1 MSWQSV
7 LTYWS
12 IFDRKY
18 PIYQLWRVIS
28 GGGWCIWI
36 IVSALVPFWD
46 SLWVLSVS
54 RRCLTIQYV
63 RPGTRA
69 WQYSWWWYHSKLE
82 FCWNIANN
90 QTKCPL
96 TESWF
101 IILIGPWY
109 RIVCR
114 NANAS
119 MWCVAGDIGLLM
131 VTSCYSFIVPIV
143 QQVYPCF
150 IGVQCRVWHPI
161 SSMLIIQMYRQFRH
175 PWGHLIKIFTQ
186 QIGEII
192 FGVETN

>member
-1 MSWQSV
+1 MQMN
-7 LTYWS
+7 
-12 IFDRKY
+12 
-18 PIYQLWRVIS
+18 
-28 GGGWCIWI
+28 
-36 IVSALVPFWD
+36 IVCNPF
-46 SLWVLSVS
+46 
-54 RRCLTIQYV
+54 CFKK
-63 RPGTRA
+63 
-69 WQYSWWWYHSKLE
+69 YSWWWYHSKLE
-82 FCWNIANN
+82 PCWNIANN

-101 IILIGPWY
+101 IFLIGPWY
-109 RIVCR
+109 KIVCR

-186 QIGEII
+186 QIGEIKLELRPI
-192 FGVETN
+192 KHLLDIIWPTFDTLWSTLLRIIDISKTHSP